1 MTGKGQCFEKL
12 CEIMHRLRSP
22 GGCPWDREQTH
33 SSLIKYLIEESY
45 EVAEAIQEGDDPELV
60 RELGDVLLQVV
71 FHSEIA
77 SQEGRFT
84 VEDVLQ
90 AICHKMIERHPHVF
104 GDARVEDSD
113 AVLKQWE
120 QIKKKERGE
129 DSSILEGIP
138 KTLPALLRAERLQS
152 RAAKVGF
159 DWDHPQQI
167 IEKIEEELS
176 ELKESLSQGQDRI
189 EEELGDLL
197 FTVVNLARFL
207 KMDPENALQE
217 CNGKFIQRFQ
227 HIEER
232 LRSQGSSVEKASL
245 AEMDA
250 LWTDAKS
257 AVKRR

>member
-1 MTGKGQCFEKL
+1 
-12 CEIMHRLRSP
+12 MHRLRSP

-232 LRSQGSSVEKASL
+232 LRSQGSSVEIASL

>member
-1 MTGKGQCFEKL
+1 M
-12 CEIMHRLRSP
+12 P
-22 GGCPWDREQTH
+22 
-33 SSLIKYLIEESY
+33 
-45 EVAEAIQEGDDPELV
+45 
-60 RELGDVLLQVV
+60 
-71 FHSEIA
+71 
-77 SQEGRFT
+77 
-84 VEDVLQ
+84 
-90 AICHKMIERHPHVF
+90 
-104 GDARVEDSD
+104 
-113 AVLKQWE
+113 VLKTAMQCSNSGSRS
-120 QIKKKERGE
+120 KKKERGE

-232 LRSQGSSVEKASL
+232 LRSQGSSVEIASL